1 MIPLST
7 QQEVGALIIGIFGRL
22 PTVSE
27 IDYYDSQFDIS
38 GQPPAYIASFL
49 MSQPDADWMNG
60 LSEYDILSSVY
71 LSVYN
76 TYPDP
81 DYINELL
88 IQGHFNS
95 AIASVVISLFNYL
108 GDDPAIL
115 AQRDAL
121 DQRIAEGLFPS
132 VAAEAVGGA
141 GDAIAMFYLLKTP
154 WLADEINSYGRQ
166 INQGGDLTVL
176 AQEKIETLPINN
188 LSDGDFIQQLFEQG
202 FERSPTAAELNDYQY
217 QLAEGATRGDLLVA
231 MIEQLRGE
239 VAPADQTAQ
248 QHFNDAGYEYP
259 SGELPATVYLEH
271 VAALFRA
278 IPERSIDAGSLDTG
292 SNTLASGTLSYAEFV
307 AALLAT
313 SEFQEQIGNLQG
325 DAFIQHVYQAVH
337 GRAADEQQLAH
348 YRTLGDD
355 KGLITQAV
363 VEDLVTSDII
373 GGITQSE
380 QWAFAREIGRSLGY
394 KTTASLSTSEE
405 GGNAYGTVNTHVG
418 HSLSNAETAVLF
430 RVFLNADTDASV
442 DLSYAA
448 QLSYLIINGDGAAA
462 VQLHNN
468 PNVKYGVA
476 VTVNNANVTLDG
488 TYGSDRVQLTGLADV
503 AAATGNFNLSEGN
516 DSLLWAGNSTGG
528 ANHVGWSLKADGGA
542 GMDILSANLIV
553 KLTSTLDLW
562 GMRVSTVSSNA
573 ANFSHFEQLDLAGY
587 IGQAEATLNKVS
599 WSGIQTV
606 KLATEAHIFDYGV
619 ISGNATVEGTL
630 GGYVIQDRVA
640 NDLGSGGLLLSDRA
654 DNVKVINANAQAAR
668 LEFSSMGNQ
677 VGSRLEI
684 EFLENTTHRLDL
696 LFSGSG
702 NVGSLALDSHG
713 SENPLELIAINAAGR
728 GLSAL
733 TLTGNNDQVHDIVL
747 SGRSSFNLT
756 LEEGYH
762 NVGLIDASAF
772 VGNAFTLNSA
782 HGGSGNGTLI
792 QMLDLLPLSG
802 ASQAKLAPLL
812 VELGLVGEQLL
823 VKGGGG
829 NDQFNIMGDTTLIAG
844 AGKNS
849 ITLQS
854 STAASGVTLK
864 GFSLQQDSVTDVLS
878 GVRLSHN
885 AGGSSLA
892 DYGTSDGQ
900 NIEGRIGALTD
911 EQMGSPSQLLA
922 ALLDLDRPGALSAK
936 VGVSSVL
943 ADQNSSY
950 IIVDNNDDHRLDA
963 ADSVILLLGQDH
975 QMLLSELRYVP
986 PEVTVTGSAS
996 TEELLVA

>member
-1 MIPLST
+1 MTFLS
-7 QQEVGALIIGIFGRL
+7 QQREMGALILSIYRH
-22 PTVSE
+22 PASPSE
-27 IDYYDSQFDIS
+27 IDYYYTQFELS
-38 GQPPAYIASFL
+38 GYPPAEIARIL
-49 MSQPDADWMNG
+49 LEQPDAGWISG
-60 LSEYDILSSVY
+60 LSDFDALSAMY
-71 LSVYN
+71 FAAHRTL
-76 TYPDP
+76 PDP
-81 DYINELL
+81 DYINSY
-88 IQGHFNS
+88 IGTGHFYS
-95 AIASVVISLFNYL
+95 AAAGMSMDVYYYNET
-108 GDDPAIL
+108 DPLIL

-132 VAAEAVGGA
+132 VADDAVGGA
-141 GDAIAMFYLLKTP
+141 GDAIAMFYLLKAP
-154 WLADEINSYGRQ
+154 WLADEINLYGRQ
-166 INQGGDLTVL
+166 LNQGSDLAVL
-176 AQEKIETLPINN
+176 AQEKIETLPINH
-188 LSDGDFIQQLFEQG
+188 LSDGDFILQLFEQG
-202 FERSPTAAELNDYQY
+202 FERPPTAAELTDYQH

-239 VAPADQTAQ
+239 VAPEDQTAQ

-259 SGELPATVYLEH
+259 SGELPATVYLEQ

-278 IPERSIDAGSLDTG
+278 IPERSIDAASLDTW
-292 SNTLASGTLSYAEFV
+292 SKTLASGTLSYPELV
-307 AALLAT
+307 SALLAT
-313 SEFQEQIGNLQG
+313 PEFQGQIGDLQG

-348 YRTLGDD
+348 YRALGDD

-363 VEDLVTSDII
+363 VEDLITSDVAS
-373 GGITQSE
+373 GVTQSE
-380 QWAFAREIGRSLGY
+380 QWAFAREIGQSLDY
-394 KTTASLSTSEE
+394 KTTASLSASAE
-405 GGNAYGTVNTHVG
+405 GGNPYGTINTHVG

-430 RVFLNADTDASV
+430 RVFLNADTDVSV

-448 QLSYLIINGDGAAA
+448 QLSYLLINGDAAA
-462 VQLHNN
+462 AIQLHNN

-488 TYGSDRVQLTGLADV
+488 TYGSDKVQLTALADV
-503 AAATGNFNLSEGN
+503 AAATGSFNLSEGN

-599 WSGIQTV
+599 WSGIKTE
-606 KLATEAHIFDYGV
+606 KLVTEAHVFDYGV
-619 ISGNATVEGTL
+619 LSGNATVEGGR
-630 GGYVIQDRVA
+630 GGYVVQDRAA
-640 NDLGSGGLLLSDRA
+640 NDLGSGGLLLSGRA
-654 DNVKVINANAQAAR
+654 DNVKVINANADAAR
-668 LEFSSMGNQ
+668 LEISSVGDQ
-677 VGSRLEI
+677 AGSRLEI
-684 EFLENTTHRLDL
+684 DFLENATHRVDL

-713 SENPLELIAINAAGR
+713 SENPLELIAINAAGWGR
-728 GLSAL
+728 SAL
-733 TLTGNNDQVHDIVL
+733 TLTGSNDQVHDIVL
-747 SGRSSFNLT
+747 SGRASFNLT

-802 ASQAKLAPLL
+802 ASQAKLDPLL
-812 VELGLVGEQLL
+812 AELGLVGEQLL

-844 AGKNS
+844 AGQNS

-864 GFSLQQDSVTDVLS
+864 GFSLQQDHITDVLS
-878 GVRLSHN
+878 GVSLSHN

-892 DYGTSDGQ
+892 NYGTSDGQ
-900 NIEGRIGALTD
+900 NIEARIGALTD
-911 EQMGSPSQLLA
+911 EQMGSASQLLA

-986 PEVTVTGSAS
+986 PEVTITAMAS
-996 TEELLVA
+996 TEELFVA

>member
-27 IDYYDSQFDIS
+27 IDYYDSQFDIGS
-38 GQPPAYIASFL
+38 QPPAYMASIL

-60 LSEYDILSSVY
+60 QSEYDILTSVY

-76 TYPDP
+76 AYPDP

-88 IQGHFNS
+88 MQGHFNS
-95 AIASVVISLFNYL
+95 AIASVVIDLFNYL

-132 VAAEAVGGA
+132 VADDAVGGA
-141 GDAIAMFYLLKTP
+141 GDAIAMFYLLKAP

-166 INQGGDLTVL
+166 LNQGGDLGVL

-188 LSDGDFIQQLFEQG
+188 LSDGDFILQLFEQG
-202 FERSPTAAELNDYQY
+202 FERPPTAAELSDYQN
-217 QLAEGATRGDLLVA
+217 QLAGGATRGDLLVA

-239 VAPADQTAQ
+239 VAPEDQAAQ
-248 QHFNDAGYEYP
+248 QHFNDAGYQYP
-259 SGELPATVYLEH
+259 SGELPATVYLEQ

-278 IPERSIDAGSLDTG
+278 IPERSIDAASLDTW
-292 SNTLASGTLSYAEFV
+292 SKTLASGTLSYPELV

-313 SEFQEQIGNLQG
+313 PEFQGQIGDLQG

-348 YRTLGDD
+348 YRALGDD
-355 KGLITQAV
+355 KGAITQAV
-363 VEDLVTSDII
+363 VEDLITNDVT
-373 GGITQSE
+373 GGVTQSE
-380 QWAFAREIGRSLGY
+380 QWAFAREIGQSLAY
-394 KTTASLSTSEE
+394 KTTASLGTSEE

-430 RVFLNADTDASV
+430 RVFLNADKDVSV
-442 DLSYAA
+442 DLSYAS
-448 QLSYLIINGDGAAA
+448 QLSYLTINGEGAAA
-462 VQLHNN
+462 IQLHHN

-488 TYGSDRVQLTGLADV
+488 TYGSDQVQLTALADV
-503 AAATGNFNLSEGN
+503 AAASGNFNLSEGN
-516 DSLLWAGNSTGG
+516 DSLLWAGNATGG
-528 ANHVGWSLKADGGA
+528 ANHVGWALRADGGA

-573 ANFSHFEQLDLAGY
+573 ANFSHFEQLDMAGY

-599 WSGIQTV
+599 WSGIKTE
-606 KLATEAHIFDYGV
+606 KLVTEAHVFDYGV
-619 ISGNATVEGTL
+619 LNGHATVEGTL
-630 GGYVIQDRVA
+630 GGYVVQDRAA

-654 DNVKVINANAQAAR
+654 DNVKVINANADAAR
-668 LEFSSMGNQ
+668 LEISS
-677 VGSRLEI
+677 VGDQADSRLEI
-684 EFLENTTHRLDL
+684 DFLANATHRVDL

-702 NVGSLALDSHG
+702 NVGSLALGSHG
-713 SENPLELIAINAAGR
+713 SENPLELIAINAAGWGR
-728 GLSAL
+728 SAL
-733 TLTGNNDQVHDIVL
+733 TLTGSNDQVHDIVL
-747 SGRSSFNLT
+747 SGRANFNLT

-772 VGNAFTLNSA
+772 ASNAFTLNSA

-802 ASQAKLAPLL
+802 ASQAKLDPLL
-812 VELGLVGEQLL
+812 AELGLVGEQLL

-829 NDQFNIMGDTTLIAG
+829 NDQFNITGDTTLIAG
-844 AGKNS
+844 AGHNS
-849 ITLQS
+849 VTLQS

-864 GFSLQQDSVTDVLS
+864 GFSLQQDSITDVLS
-878 GVRLSHN
+878 GVRLSHD
-885 AGGSSLA
+885 AGGRSLA
-892 DYGTSDGQ
+892 DYGTSNGQ
-900 NIEGRIGALTD
+900 NIEARIGVLGD
-911 EQMGSPSQLLA
+911 EQMGSASQLLA
-922 ALLDLDRPGALSAK
+922 ALLDLGKPGALSAK

-950 IIVDNNDDHRLDA
+950 IIVDNNNDHRLDA
-963 ADSVILLLGQDH
+963 ADTVILLLGQDH
-975 QMLLSELRYVP
+975 QMLLSELRYLP
-986 PEVTVTGSAS
+986 PEVTITATAS
-996 TEELLVA
+996 TEESLVA

>member
-1 MIPLST
+1 MIPLSM

-141 GDAIAMFYLLKTP
+141 GDAIAMFYLLKAP

-166 INQGGDLTVL
+166 INQGGDLAVL

-278 IPERSIDAGSLDTG
+278 IPERSIDAGSLDTW
-292 SNTLASGTLSYAEFV
+292 SKTLASGTLSYAELV

-325 DAFIQHVYQAVH
+325 DAFIQRVYQAVH

-355 KGLITQAV
+355 KGLITQTV

-462 VQLHNN
+462 IQLHNN

-476 VTVNNANVTLDG
+476 VTINNANVTLDG

-562 GMRVSTVSSNA
+562 GMRVSTVNSNA

-587 IGQAEATLNKVS
+587 IGQAEATLNKVN

-854 STAASGVTLK
+854 RRQLPAS
-864 GFSLQQDSVTDVLS
+864 LS
-878 GVRLSHN
+878 RDFHYSK
-885 AGGSSLA
+885 
-892 DYGTSDGQ
+892 T
-900 NIEGRIGALTD
+900 
-911 EQMGSPSQLLA
+911 
-922 ALLDLDRPGALSAK
+922 ALLTFCLAYAYPIMPGGAHWQITVPATVKILKA
-936 VGVSSVL
+936 GSV
-943 ADQNSSY
+943 
-950 IIVDNNDDHRLDA
+950 R
-963 ADSVILLLGQDH
+963 
-975 QMLLSELRYVP
+975 
-986 PEVTVTGSAS
+986 
-996 TEELLVA
+996 